1 MRFDR
6 ALGSLLALFSVLTV
20 SCATK
25 QTAPA
30 ELVVFPPPPD
40 TARIQFLTR
49 FADSDDVAKGRS
61 LLQTLIGDPVDEVR
75 QIIKPFGVAIRDGK
89 IYVCDTV
96 YRGVDILDL
105 QRGTFEYFRPPDFP
119 GRMNTPVNCAVDS
132 QSGWLYVAD
141 TGRRAVL
148 IFDESLDYVDSIVGD
163 EDFRPNDVFVE
174 PSLVWVTDGGSGKIK
189 VYEKSTLRELR
200 AFPDIAPGQPGHLR
214 RPTNLYVTGD
224 RVYATDF
231 SAFSVKVYT
240 RDGQFVTSVG
250 SHGDGLG
257 QFARPKGIAVDSA
270 SILYVVDAA
279 FANIQA
285 FDPDGQLL
293 MFFGGNYGG
302 PGAMLLPAQVTI
314 DYDNLSHF
322 ERYVHEGFELK
333 YLILV
338 TNQYGPDKVSVY
350 GFVEPK
356 LDTILVR

>member
-1 MRFDR
+1 
-6 ALGSLLALFSVLTV
+6 
-20 SCATK
+20 
-25 QTAPA
+25 
-30 ELVVFPPPPD
+30 
-40 TARIQFLTR
+40 
-49 FADSDDVAKGRS
+49 
-61 LLQTLIGDPVDEVR
+61 
-75 QIIKPFGVAIRDGK
+75 
-89 IYVCDTV
+89 
-96 YRGVDILDL
+96 
-105 QRGTFEYFRPPDFP
+105 
-119 GRMNTPVNCAVDS
+119 
-132 QSGWLYVAD
+132 
-141 TGRRAVL
+141 
-148 IFDESLDYVDSIVGD
+148 
-163 EDFRPNDVFVE
+163 
-174 PSLVWVTDGGSGKIK
+174 VTDGGSGKIK
-189 VYEKSTLRELR
+189 VYEKGTLRELR
-200 AFPDIAPGQPGHLR
+200 AFPDIAPGQPGYLR

-231 SAFSVKVYT
+231 GAFSVKVYT

-285 FDPDGQLL
+285 FDPDGELL

-322 ERYVHEGFELK
+322 ERYVHQDFELK

-356 LDTILVR
+356 LDTVLVR